1 MCKTQA
7 TVQVLEKLKPAE
19 RTDLNDTRN
28 EYLFRT
34 PLLADV
40 LEPMLKDERDKP
52 MLYLLLNIAQ
62 ISFTS
67 AFFVYYVNIQ
77 GWSAW
82 ARHLCGVAHVVT
94 LLVLFLERFM
104 LMMHFSSHRTIFRNE
119 ALNSAIVWIYA
130 PFFGVPNGVYKL
142 HHVIMHHIENN
153 HELDST
159 STEPFQRDSWAHFLQ
174 YWARFVFG
182 VWIELP
188 LYCLQTK
195 RWEWAQRLLAGLGS
209 YVITSVLLAKYVNF
223 TATFYVFNLTY
234 IIAMSALAFGNW
246 SQHIFINPEDSTSN
260 FGLTYNCLDNG
271 ANKRTFNDGYHAIHH
286 INARLHWS
294 EIPEYFLNN
303 KDKHL
308 QGGALTFRGLDFF
321 EVGMFTMTK
330 QLRKVAEHYVHLG
343 SEDTA
348 PTVEEVEAKLRKWLA
363 PIHRDPVADKA
374 R

>member
-1 MCKTQA
+1 
-7 TVQVLEKLKPAE
+7 
-19 RTDLNDTRN
+19 
-28 EYLFRT
+28 
-34 PLLADV
+34 
-40 LEPMLKDERDKP
+40 MLKDERDKP

-209 YVITSVLLAKYVNF
+209 YVITSVFLAKYVNF

-348 PTVEEVEAKLRKWLA
+348 PTVEEIEAKLRKWLA

-374 R
+374 K

>member
-40 LEPMLKDERDKP
+40 LEPLLKDERDKP

-82 ARHLCGVAHVVT
+82 ARHLCGIAHVVT

-159 STEPFQRDSWAHFLQ
+159 STEPFQRDSWAHFFQ

-188 LYCLQTK
+188 LYCVQTK
-195 RWEWAQRLLAGLGS
+195 RWEWAQRLLAGLAS
-209 YVITSVLLAKYVNF
+209 YVIASVLLSKYVNF

-308 QGGALTFRGLDFF
+308 KGGALTFRGLDFF

-374 R
+374 K

>member
-82 ARHLCGVAHVVT
+82 ARHLCGLAHVVT

-188 LYCLQTK
+188 LYCVQTK
-195 RWEWAQRLLAGLGS
+195 RWEWAQRLLAGLAS
-209 YVITSVLLAKYVNF
+209 YVITSVFLAKYVNF

-374 R
+374 K